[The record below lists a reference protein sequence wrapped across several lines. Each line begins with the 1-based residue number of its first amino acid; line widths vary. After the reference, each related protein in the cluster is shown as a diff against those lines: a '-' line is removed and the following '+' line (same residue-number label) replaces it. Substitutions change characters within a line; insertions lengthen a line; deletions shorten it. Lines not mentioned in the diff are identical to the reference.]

1 MTRRKSEAKSRKST
15 GAKARKAALGTR
27 STQGTQGAK
36 GAKGAKSRK
45 SALLDFPHAIERAD
59 SIPAARYYDPEFF
72 ALEAERFW
80 PRVWQMAC
88 RLEEIPEIGDYVEYE
103 ILGRSVIVVRTGP
116 ETVRAYHNACR
127 HRGMRLVQGRG
138 NAANGFVCPFHG
150 WCWNTDGSNKFVF
163 APNLFQRDQLED
175 ADLRLRECRLE
186 TWGGCAFINFDDEAP
201 LLRDSLEPFA
211 TYHDAFRVEKM
222 RAESWF
228 SCVLPVNWKLACEAF
243 MEGYHATQTHPQL
256 LARSIKRGYGAGTDT
271 VGFTDPDDVVGS
283 SIYFMKVLSEGM
295 GNGMIHRKDIAVAED
310 LKDMP
315 LPSEPMAAI
324 VEWNTKLNAEIVR
337 RSQAAGIPM
346 PDLNELVATGHVSSV
361 NYGFPHYYL
370 LPVYGNAAAYRVRPL
385 GPEETLFEIWT
396 TTLMPEGARHVPPRT
411 PTRMAWDDPRWPDV
425 VRQDFAN
432 LPRQQGG
439 LRSPGFEAM
448 RLSGDVEGLISNYH
462 RVIDGYLA
470 GRSHAEI
477 LPNLRQVSGGIDAPI
492 RPIVWKR
499 PAKRPAKPSADRSA
513 KGPAKRSERAKPAAK
528 RRR

>member
-1 MTRRKSEAKSRKST
+1 MTRKRAAAKTKPKSAAKTRT
-15 GAKARKAALGTR
+15 GGRGKGTR
-27 STQGTQGAK
+27 LA
-36 GAKGAKSRK
+36 
-45 SALLDFPHAIERAD
+45 FPHPIERANT
-59 SIPAARYYDPEFF
+59 IPAARYYDPAFF

-103 ILGRSVIVVRTGP
+103 ILGRSVVVVRTGP
-116 ETVRAYHNACR
+116 ETVKAYHNACR

-150 WCWNTDGSNKFVF
+150 WCWNTDGSNRFVF
-163 APNLFQRDQLED
+163 APNLFEKDQLED

-186 TWGGCAFINFDDEAP
+186 TWGGCAFINFDDDAP
-201 LLRDSLEPFA
+201 PLRASLEPFA
-211 TYHDAFRVEKM
+211 TYHDAFRVDQM
-222 RAESWF
+222 RAESWL

-256 LARSIKRGYGAGTDT
+256 LARSVKRGYGAGTDT

-295 GNGMIHRKDIAVAED
+295 GNGMIHTKDIAVAED
-310 LKDMP
+310 LKAMP
-315 LPSEPMAAI
+315 LPSDPMQAI
-324 VEWNTKLNAEIVR
+324 IEWNTKLNAEIVR
-337 RSQAAGIPM
+337 RSRDAGIPM
-346 PDLNELVATGHVSSV
+346 PDLNQLVATGHVSSV

-396 TTLMPEGARHVPPRT
+396 TTLMPEGARHVPPRA
-411 PTRMAWDDPRWPDV
+411 PTRMSWDDPRWPDV

-439 LRSPGFEAM
+439 LRSPGFDAM
-448 RLSGDVEGLISNYH
+448 RLSGEVEGLISNYH
-462 RVIDGYLA
+462 RLIDGYLA
-470 GRSHAEI
+470 GRSHTEI
-477 LPNLRQVSGGIDAPI
+477 LPNLSQVSGGIDAPI
-492 RPIVWKR
+492 RPIVWKAEAGAR
-499 PAKRPAKPSADRSA
+499 KTGSSDRSRAAGGPAKPARRSRARSA
-513 KGPAKRSERAKPAAK
+513 AKASRATGPGKRGSKK
-528 RRR
+528 RR